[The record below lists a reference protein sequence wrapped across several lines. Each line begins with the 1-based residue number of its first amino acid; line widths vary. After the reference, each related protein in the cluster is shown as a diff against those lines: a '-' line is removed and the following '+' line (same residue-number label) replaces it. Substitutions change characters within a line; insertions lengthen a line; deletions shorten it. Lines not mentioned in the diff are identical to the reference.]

1 MATEI
6 HIDAGT
12 EFLIGAPTDPMPAE
26 RVKAIS
32 TVVAVEPGVVEAH
45 LPQVYVPGQ
54 IDPAAPVLFL
64 VFVKTVGMQGAVE
77 RVAARLDD
85 LLPEHEGINAIAI
98 DVDSDLLSVIREADC
113 LIGFRN
119 PETPDENS
127 R

>member
-1 MATEI
+1 MPTEI

-32 TVVAVEPGVVEAH
+32 TVVAVEPGVMEAH

-54 IDPAAPVLFL
+54 IDPPAPVLFL
-64 VFVKTVGMQGAVE
+64 VFGKSVDLEVAVE
-77 RVAARLDD
+77 RVTSRLDD
-85 LLPEHEGINAIAI
+85 LLPEDEEINIIAI
-98 DVDSDLLSVIREADC
+98 DVDSDLLPVIREAEC

-119 PETPDENS
+119 DENY